1 MRTTGTEFGKRRLQQ
16 KTQKYP
22 VYLNF
27 IHTCPEPKN
36 ENEVLTPSLPIE
48 KDSALDL
55 IQEEDLE

>member
-1 MRTTGTEFGKRRLQQ
+1 
-16 KTQKYP
+16 
-22 VYLNF
+22 LNF
-27 IHTCPEPKN
+27 IHTFSEPKN